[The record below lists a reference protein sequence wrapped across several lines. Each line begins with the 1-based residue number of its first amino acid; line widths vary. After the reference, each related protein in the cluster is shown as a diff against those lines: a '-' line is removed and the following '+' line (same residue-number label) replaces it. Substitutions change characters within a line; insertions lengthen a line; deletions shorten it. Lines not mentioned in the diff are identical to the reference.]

1 MPVHSVGDVRW
12 EQTGVNEGGDP
23 MYERK
28 TVGDGVL
35 EFEEM
40 TKDEIQQLLRDR
52 DLPVSGNKEELI
64 ARLNEAS

>member
-1 MPVHSVGDVRW
+1 MPARDARYS
-12 EQTGVNEGGDP
+12 QTGVNEGGDP
-23 MYERK
+23 MFERNYA
-28 TVGDGVL
+28 GDGVL
-35 EFEEM
+35 EPEEM